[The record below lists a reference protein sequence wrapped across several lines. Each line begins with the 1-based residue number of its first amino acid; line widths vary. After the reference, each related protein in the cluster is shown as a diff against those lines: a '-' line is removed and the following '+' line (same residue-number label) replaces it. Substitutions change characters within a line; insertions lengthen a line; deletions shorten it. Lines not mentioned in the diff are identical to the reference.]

1 MTGLPNISPPS
12 RVIENNPLN
21 IVGCILIKMGLL
33 KYIEKIVNVTAT
45 INENMEK
52 KEILFS

>member
-33 KYIEKIVNVTAT
+33 KYIEKIVNVIAT